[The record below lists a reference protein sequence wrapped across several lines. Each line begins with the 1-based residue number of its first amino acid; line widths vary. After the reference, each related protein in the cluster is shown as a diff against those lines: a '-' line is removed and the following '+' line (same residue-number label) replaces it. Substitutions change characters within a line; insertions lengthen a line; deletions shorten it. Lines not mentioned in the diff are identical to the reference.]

1 MELVGTLLYGGGLH
15 GVAQIYENAFGIK
28 KKSENIVYA
37 IMRKIVVFCFVAYA
51 WVFFRVDN
59 YRQGIY
65 VTKALL
71 SGITK
76 PVEYFVNGTN
86 SIGISASIAWK
97 VALYLIPLFIF
108 DYISLKADLIEL
120 INTRK
125 ALTRHLVLILMI
137 VLLLLFGYAGKS
149 TFVYF
154 QF

>member
-1 MELVGTLLYGGGLH
+1 
-15 GVAQIYENAFGIK
+15 
-28 KKSENIVYA
+28 
-37 IMRKIVVFCFVAYA
+37 MRKIVVFCFVAYA

-108 DYISLKADLIEL
+108 DYISLKADLIEW
-120 INTRK
+120 IKTRK
-125 ALTRHLVLILMI
+125 AITRHLVLILMI

>member
-1 MELVGTLLYGGGLH
+1 M
-15 GVAQIYENAFGIK
+15 
-28 KKSENIVYA
+28 
-37 IMRKIVVFCFVAYA
+37 AYA

-71 SGITK
+71 SGITH
-76 PVEYFVNGTN
+76 PVEYFVNGINTLGVN
-86 SIGISASIAWK
+86 GSVAWK
-97 VALYLIPLFIF
+97 VALYLVPLFVF
-108 DYISLKADLIEL
+108 DYISLKTDLIEW
-120 INTRK
+120 IKTRK
-125 ALTRHLVLILMI
+125 TVVRHLVLILMI